1 MSDRSFGNTLKGILM
16 YGKIQKIHFVGIGGI
31 GMSGIAEVLIN
42 LGYQVSGSDLKES
55 DITRRLAALGG
66 TIAYGHRVENLA
78 EVDVVVTST
87 AVNKINPEVQ
97 EANRRKIPVIPRA
110 EMLAELMRM
119 KYGVAIAGTHGKTT
133 TTSMV
138 ATVLS
143 HGGIDPTVVIGGR
156 LDSIGS
162 NAKLGQGEF
171 LVAEADESDGSFLK
185 LSPTIAVVT
194 NVDEDHLDYY
204 RDLDEIR
211 ATFMDFINKVP
222 FYGLVVLC
230 LDDENLQGMIPGVK
244 KRLVTY
250 GLTSQA
256 DFQATNLEHTADRT
270 SFLVH
275 YRGEALG
282 RVSIRMPGRHNVL
295 NALAAVA
302 VGMELDMPFAAI
314 AEGFQDFGGVQRRF
328 QVKGEVQGVMVVDDY
343 GHHPAEIKATLAA
356 ARGGWSRRVVA
367 IFQPHR
373 YSRTEALF
381 NDFVT
386 AFYQADHIA
395 VMDIYSAGEEPRP
408 GVTAEKLADGISG
421 HGHKSCC
428 YTGDTEATIEHLQAV
443 VQPGDIVITLGAG
456 NVWQVGDGLL
466 ELLEN
471 EG

>member
-1 MSDRSFGNTLKGILM
+1 M

-55 DITRRLAALGG
+55 DITRRLASLGG
-66 TIAYGHRVENLA
+66 TIAYGHRAENLA

-87 AVNKINPEVQ
+87 AVNQNNPEVQ
-97 EANRRKIPVIPRA
+97 EAHRRKIPVIPRA

-119 KYGVAIAGTHGKTT
+119 KHGIAIAGTHGKTT
-133 TTSMV
+133 TTSRV

-204 RDLDEIR
+204 KDLDEIR
-211 ATFMDFINKVP
+211 STFVDFINKVP
-222 FYGLVVLC
+222 FYGLVILC
-230 LDDENLQGMIPGVK
+230 LDDENLQGMIPEVK
-244 KRLVTY
+244 KRLITY
-250 GLTSQA
+250 GLSSQA
-256 DFQATNLEHTADRT
+256 DFQASEIEHKADRT
-270 SFLVH
+270 SFLVS
-275 YRGEALG
+275 YRGDALG
-282 RVSIRMPGRHNVL
+282 RLNMRMPGVHNVL

-302 VGMELDMPFAAI
+302 VGMELDMPFDSI

-328 QVKGEVQGVMVVDDY
+328 QVKGEAQEIMVVDDY
-343 GHHPAEIKATLAA
+343 GHHPVEIKATLAA
-356 ARGGWSRRVVA
+356 ARSGWDRRVVA
-367 IFQPHR
+367 VFQPHR

-381 NDFVT
+381 DDFLT

-395 VMDIYSAGEEPRP
+395 VMDVYAAGEEPRP
-408 GVTAEKLADGISG
+408 EVSAEKLAEGISG

-428 YTGDTEATIEHLQAV
+428 YTGDLEATVEHLQAV
-443 VQPGDIVITLGAG
+443 LQPGDIVITLGAG
-456 NVWQVGDGLL
+456 NVWQVGESLMQLL
-466 ELLEN
+466 ER

>member
-1 MSDRSFGNTLKGILM
+1 M

-55 DITRRLAALGG
+55 EITLRLASLGG

-78 EVDVVVTST
+78 DVDVVVTST
-87 AVNKINPEVQ
+87 AVNQDNPEVQ

-119 KYGVAIAGTHGKTT
+119 KHGIAIAGTHGKTT

-143 HGGIDPTVVIGGR
+143 HGDIDPTVVIGGR

-194 NVDEDHLDYY
+194 NVDEDHLDFYH
-204 RDLDEIR
+204 DLDEIR
-211 ATFMDFINKVP
+211 ATFIDFINKVP
-222 FYGLVVLC
+222 FYGVVILC
-230 LDDENLQGMIPGVK
+230 LDDENLQGMIPEVK

-256 DFQATNLEHTADRT
+256 DFQATEIEHQADRT

-282 RVSIRMPGRHNVL
+282 RLNIRMPGRHNVL

-302 VGMELDMPFAAI
+302 VGMELDLPFTVI

-328 QVKGEVQGVMVVDDY
+328 QVKGEAQGVMVVDDY
-343 GHHPAEIKATLAA
+343 GHHPVEVKATLAA
-356 ARGGWSRRVVA
+356 ARAGWNRRLVA

-381 NDFVT
+381 DDFT
-386 AFYQADHIA
+386 KAFNQADHIA
-395 VMDIYSAGEEPRP
+395 VMDVYAAGEEPRP
-408 GVTAEKLADGISG
+408 EVSAEKLADAISG

-428 YTGDTEATIEHLQAV
+428 YTGDAVSTVEHLQAV
-443 VQPGDIVITLGAG
+443 LQPGDIVITLGAG
-456 NVWQVGDGLL
+456 NVWQVGE
-466 ELLEN
+466 ELLQQLQEN
-471 EG
+471 G

>member
-1 MSDRSFGNTLKGILM
+1 M

-55 DITRRLAALGG
+55 ELTQRLARLGG
-66 TIAYGHRVENLA
+66 LISYGHRRENLA

-87 AVNKINPEVQ
+87 AVKQDNPEVE
-97 EANRRKIPVIPRA
+97 EAHRRKIPVIPRA

-119 KYGVAIAGTHGKTT
+119 KYGIAIAGTHGKTT

-143 HGGIDPTVVIGGR
+143 HGDIDPTVVIGGR

-171 LVAEADESDGSFLK
+171 LVAEADESDGSFLT

-194 NVDEDHLDYY
+194 NVDEDHLDFY

-211 ATFMDFINKVP
+211 ATFIDFINKVP

-230 LDDENLQGMIPGVK
+230 LDDGNLQGMIPQVK

-256 DFQATNLEHTADRT
+256 DFQASNVEHQGDRT
-270 SFLVH
+270 TFRVH
-275 YRGEALG
+275 FRGEDLG
-282 RVSIRMPGRHNVL
+282 RLSIRMPGRHNVL

-302 VGMELDMPFAAI
+302 VGMELDMPFPVI
-314 AEGFQDFGGVQRRF
+314 AEGFQDFGGVGRRF
-328 QVKGEVQGVMVVDDY
+328 QVKGEPQGIMIVDDY
-343 GHHPAEIKATLAA
+343 GHHPVEIKATLAA
-356 ARGGWSRRVVA
+356 ACSGWSRRVVA
-367 IFQPHR
+367 VFQPHR
-373 YSRTEALF
+373 YSRTAALF
-381 NDFVT
+381 HDFVT

-395 VMDIYSAGEEPRP
+395 VMDVYAAGEAEIP

-428 YTGDTEATIEHLQAV
+428 YTGNIEATVEHLQAV
-443 VQPGDIVITLGAG
+443 LQPGDILITLGAG
-456 NVWQVGDGLL
+456 NVWQVGE
-466 ELLEN
+466 ELLRLLDTPV
-471 EG
+471 

>member
-1 MSDRSFGNTLKGILM
+1 M

-55 DITRRLAALGG
+55 DITRRLASLGG
-66 TIAYGHRVENLA
+66 TVAYGHRAENLS

-87 AVNKINPEVQ
+87 AVGENNPEVQ
-97 EANRRKIPVIPRA
+97 EAHRRKIPVIPRA

-119 KYGVAIAGTHGKTT
+119 KHGIAIAGTHGKTT

-162 NAKLGQGEF
+162 NAKMGEGEF

-204 RDLDEIR
+204 SDLDEIR
-211 ATFMDFINKVP
+211 STFLDFINKVP

-230 LDDENLQGMIPGVK
+230 LDDENLQGMIPEVK

-250 GLTSQA
+250 GLTTQA
-256 DFQATNLEHTADRT
+256 DFQASEIEHQADRT

-275 YRGEALG
+275 CRGEALG
-282 RVSIRMPGRHNVL
+282 RLSIRMPGRHNVL

-302 VGMELDMPFAAI
+302 VGMELEMPFASI

-328 QVKGEVQGVMVVDDY
+328 QVKGEAQGIMVVDDY
-343 GHHPAEIKATLAA
+343 GHHPVEIKATLAA
-356 ARGGWSRRVVA
+356 ARSGWNRRVVA
-367 IFQPHR
+367 VFQPHR

-381 NDFVT
+381 DDFVT

-395 VMDIYSAGEEPRP
+395 VMDIYAAGEEPRAE
-408 GVTAEKLADGISG
+408 VSAEKLADGINS

-428 YTGDTEATIEHLQAV
+428 YTGNVEATIEHLQAV
-443 VQPGDIVITLGAG
+443 LQPGDIVITLGAG
-456 NVWQVGDGLL
+456 NVWQVAANLL
-466 ELLEN
+466 ELLEQK
-471 EG
+471 G

>member
-1 MSDRSFGNTLKGILM
+1 M

-55 DITRRLAALGG
+55 DITRRLASLGG
-66 TIAYGHRVENLA
+66 SIAYGHRAENLA

-87 AVNKINPEVQ
+87 AVNQKNPEVQ
-97 EANRRKIPVIPRA
+97 EAHKRKIPVIPRA

-143 HGGIDPTVVIGGR
+143 HGDIDPTVVIGGR

-162 NAKLGQGEF
+162 NAKLGQGQF

-194 NVDEDHLDYY
+194 NVDADHLDYY

-211 ATFMDFINKVP
+211 ETFIDFINKVP

-230 LDDENLQGMIPGVK
+230 LDDANLQGMIPEVK

-256 DFQATNLEHTADRT
+256 DFQASEIEHNGDRT
-270 SFLVH
+270 TFLVH
-275 YRGEALG
+275 YRNAQLG
-282 RVSIRMPGRHNVL
+282 RLSIRMPGRHNVL

-314 AEGFQDFGGVQRRF
+314 AEGFQDFGGVGRRF
-328 QVKGEVQGVMVVDDY
+328 QIKGVPKDIMIVDDY
-343 GHHPAEIKATLAA
+343 GHHPVEIKATLAA
-356 ARGGWSRRVVA
+356 ARSGWSRRVVA
-367 IFQPHR
+367 VFQPHR

-381 NDFVT
+381 DEFVT

-395 VMDIYSAGEEPRP
+395 VMDIYAAGEEPRP
-408 GVTAEKLADGISG
+408 GVTAENLVAGISE
-421 HGHKSCC
+421 HGHRSCC
-428 YTGDTEATIEHLQAV
+428 YTGDTETTVAHLV
-443 VQPGDIVITLGAG
+443 ETVQPGDIVITLGAG
-456 NVWQVGDGLL
+456 NVWQVGEELLHLL
-466 ELLEN
+466 EQK
-471 EG
+471 

>member
-1 MSDRSFGNTLKGILM
+1 M

-42 LGYQVSGSDLKES
+42 LGYKVSGSDLKES
-55 DITRRLAALGG
+55 DITRRLASLGG
-66 TIAYGHRVENLA
+66 TIAYGHRAENLA

-87 AVNKINPEVQ
+87 AVNRNNPEVL
-97 EANRRKIPVIPRA
+97 EAHRRKIPVIPRA

-162 NAKLGQGEF
+162 NAKLGQGKF

-194 NVDEDHLDYY
+194 NVDADHLDYY
-204 RDLDEIR
+204 RDMDEIR
-211 ATFMDFINKVP
+211 ATFIDFINKVP

-230 LDDENLQGMIPGVK
+230 LDDQNLQAMIPEVK

-250 GLTSQA
+250 GLNSQA
-256 DFQATNLEHTADRT
+256 DFQASDIQHHADRT
-270 SFLVH
+270 GFLVH
-275 YRGEALG
+275 YRGAALG
-282 RVSIRMPGRHNVL
+282 RLNIRMPGRHNVL

-328 QVKGEVQGVMVVDDY
+328 QVKGEIGGIMVVDDY

-356 ARGGWSRRVVA
+356 ARSGWSRRLVA
-367 IFQPHR
+367 VFQPHR

-381 NDFVT
+381 DEFTT
-386 AFYQADHIA
+386 AFYQADHLV
-395 VMDIYSAGEEPRP
+395 VMDIYAAGEEPRP
-408 GVTAEKLADGISG
+408 GVSAEKLANGISV
-421 HGHKSCC
+421 HGHKSCRF
-428 YTGDTEATIEHLQAV
+428 TGTAEATVEHLQAIL
-443 VQPGDIVITLGAG
+443 QPGDIVITLGAG
-456 NVWQVGDGLL
+456 NVWQVGEDLL
-466 ELLEN
+466 RLLEN
-471 EG
+471 EA

>member
-1 MSDRSFGNTLKGILM
+1 M

-55 DITRRLAALGG
+55 DITRRLASLGG
-66 TIAYGHRVENLA
+66 TIAYGHRVENLS

-87 AVNKINPEVQ
+87 AVDENNPEVQ
-97 EANRRKIPVIPRA
+97 EAHRRKVPVIPRA

-119 KYGVAIAGTHGKTT
+119 KHGIAIAGTHGKTT

-162 NAKLGQGEF
+162 NAKLGEGEF

-204 RDLDEIR
+204 SDLDEIR
-211 ATFMDFINKVP
+211 STFLDFINKVP

-230 LDDENLQGMIPGVK
+230 LDDENLQGMIPEVK

-256 DFQATNLEHTADRT
+256 DFQASEIEHQADRT

-275 YRGEALG
+275 CRGEALG
-282 RVSIRMPGRHNVL
+282 RLSIRMPGRHNVL

-302 VGMELDMPFAAI
+302 VGMELEMPFASI

-328 QVKGEVQGVMVVDDY
+328 EVKGEAQGIMVVDDY
-343 GHHPAEIKATLAA
+343 GHHPVEIKATLAA
-356 ARGGWSRRVVA
+356 ARSGWNRRVVA
-367 IFQPHR
+367 VFQPHR

-381 NDFVT
+381 DDFVT

-395 VMDIYSAGEEPRP
+395 VMDIYAAGEKPRP
-408 GVTAEKLADGISG
+408 EVSAEKLADGINS

-428 YTGDTEATIEHLQAV
+428 YTGDLEATIEHLQAV
-443 VQPGDIVITLGAG
+443 LQPGDIVITLGAG
-456 NVWQVGDGLL
+456 SVWQVAANLLDLL
-466 ELLEN
+466 EQN
-471 EG
+471 S

>member
-1 MSDRSFGNTLKGILM
+1 M

-42 LGYQVSGSDLKES
+42 LDYQVSGSDLKES
-55 DITRRLAALGG
+55 DITRRLAGLGG
-66 TIAYGHRVENLA
+66 TIAYGHRAENLT

-87 AVNKINPEVQ
+87 AVNLENPEVQ
-97 EANRRKIPVIPRA
+97 EAHRRKIPVIPRA

-119 KYGVAIAGTHGKTT
+119 KYGIAIAGTHGKTT

-143 HGGIDPTVVIGGR
+143 HGNIDPTVVIGGR

-204 RDLDEIR
+204 EDLDEIR
-211 ATFMDFINKVP
+211 ETFVDFINKVP
-222 FYGLVVLC
+222 FYGMVVLC
-230 LDDENLQGMIPGVK
+230 LDDVNLQGLIPEVK

-250 GLTSQA
+250 GLTGQA
-256 DFQATNLEHTADRT
+256 DFKASDIVHKADRT
-270 SFLVH
+270 SFMVH
-275 YRGEALG
+275 YRDEALG
-282 RVSIRMPGRHNVL
+282 RLNIRMPGKHNVL

-314 AEGFQDFGGVQRRF
+314 AEGFEDFGGIGRRF
-328 QVKGEVQGVMVVDDY
+328 EIKDEAQGIMVVDDY
-343 GHHPAEIKATLAA
+343 GHHPVEIKATLSAA
-356 ARGGWSRRVVA
+356 CSGWSRRVIAV
-367 IFQPHR
+367 FQPHR

-381 NDFVT
+381 GDFLT
-386 AFYQADHIA
+386 AFYQADHVA
-395 VMDIYSAGEEPRP
+395 VMDVYAAGEKPRP
-408 GVTAEKLADGISG
+408 EVSAEKLAGGISE

-428 YTGDTEATIEHLQAV
+428 YTGNIEATVEHLQAIL
-443 VQPGDIVITLGAG
+443 QPGDIVITLGAG
-456 NVWQVGDGLL
+456 NVWQVGEELIKLL
-466 ELLEN
+466 KDEK
-471 EG
+471 

>member
-1 MSDRSFGNTLKGILM
+1 MIM

-55 DITRRLAALGG
+55 DITRRLASLGG
-66 TIAYGHRVENLA
+66 TIAYGHRTENLA

-87 AVNKINPEVQ
+87 AVNRNNPEVL
-97 EANRRKIPVIPRA
+97 EAHLRKIPVIPRA

-194 NVDEDHLDYY
+194 NVDADHLDYY

-211 ATFMDFINKVP
+211 ATFIDFINKVP

-230 LDDENLQGMIPGVK
+230 LDDQNLQGMIPEVK

-256 DFQATNLEHTADRT
+256 DFQASDIEHHADRT
-270 SFLVH
+270 GFLVH
-275 YRGEALG
+275 YRGAALG
-282 RVSIRMPGRHNVL
+282 RLNIRMPGRHNVL

-328 QVKGEVQGVMVVDDY
+328 QVKGEVQEIMVVDDY

-356 ARGGWSRRVVA
+356 ARSGWSRRVVA
-367 IFQPHR
+367 VFQPHR

-381 NDFVT
+381 DDFTT
-386 AFYQADHIA
+386 AFYQADHLV
-395 VMDIYSAGEEPRP
+395 VMDIYAAGEDPRP
-408 GVTAEKLADGISG
+408 GVSAENLANGISV

-428 YTGDTEATIEHLQAV
+428 YTGTAEATIEHLQAIL
-443 VQPGDIVITLGAG
+443 QPGDIVITLGAG
-456 NVWQVGDGLL
+456 NVWQVGE
-466 ELLEN
+466 ELLQLLDN
-471 EG
+471 ED

>member
-1 MSDRSFGNTLKGILM
+1 MKGKIM

-55 DITRRLAALGG
+55 DITRRLASLGG
-66 TIAYGHRVENLA
+66 TIAYGHRSENLT

-87 AVNKINPEVQ
+87 AVNQKNPEVQ
-97 EANRRKIPVIPRA
+97 EAHRRKIPVIPRA

-119 KYGVAIAGTHGKTT
+119 KYGIAIAGTHGKTT

-143 HGGIDPTVVIGGR
+143 HGDIDPTVVIGGR

-194 NVDEDHLDYY
+194 NVDADHLDFY

-211 ATFMDFINKVP
+211 ATFIDFINKVP

-230 LDDENLQGMIPGVK
+230 LDDKNLQGLIPQVK

-256 DFQATNLEHTADRT
+256 DFQASNIEHKADRT

-282 RVSIRMPGRHNVL
+282 RLNIRMPGRHNVL

-302 VGMELDMPFAAI
+302 VGMELDLPFAKI
-314 AEGFQDFGGVQRRF
+314 AEGFHDFGGVQRRF
-328 QVKGEVQGVMVVDDY
+328 QVKGEAQEIMVVDDY

-356 ARGGWSRRVVA
+356 ARSGWNRRVVA
-367 IFQPHR
+367 VFQPHR

-381 NDFVT
+381 DDFTT
-386 AFYQADHIA
+386 AFYQADHIV
-395 VMDIYSAGEEPRP
+395 VMDIYAAGEEPHP
-408 GVTAEKLADGISG
+408 GVSAEKLASGISG
-421 HGHKSCC
+421 HGHRSCC
-428 YTGDTEATIEHLQAV
+428 YTGNVESTIEHLQAV
-443 VQPGDIVITLGAG
+443 LQPGDIVITLGAG
-456 NVWQVGDGLL
+456 NVWQVGV
-466 ELLEN
+466 ELLQLLQN
-471 EG
+471 QT

>member
-1 MSDRSFGNTLKGILM
+1 M
-16 YGKIQKIHFVGIGGI
+16 YGKIRKIHFVGIGGI

-66 TIAYGHRVENLA
+66 AIAYGHREENLT

-87 AVNKINPEVQ
+87 AVNHENPEVQ
-97 EANRRKIPVIPRA
+97 EAFRRKIPVIPRA

-119 KYGVAIAGTHGKTT
+119 KYGIAIAGTHGKTT

-138 ATVLS
+138 ATVLN
-143 HGGIDPTVVIGGR
+143 HGDIDPTVVIGGR

-194 NVDEDHLDYY
+194 NVDEDHLDFYQ
-204 RDLDEIR
+204 DLDEIR
-211 ATFMDFINKVP
+211 DTFIDFINKVP

-230 LDDENLQGMIPGVK
+230 LDDENLQGMIPDVK

-250 GLTSQA
+250 GLSSQA
-256 DFQATNLEHTADRT
+256 DFQASAIEHKAERT
-270 SFLVH
+270 SFTVL
-275 YRGEALG
+275 YRGEELG
-282 RVSIRMPGRHNVL
+282 RLNISMPGQHNVL

-302 VGMELDMPFAAI
+302 VGMELDMPFSSI
-314 AEGFQDFGGVQRRF
+314 AEGFEDFGGVGRRF
-328 QVKGEVQGVMVVDDY
+328 QIKGEPSGVMIVDDY
-343 GHHPAEIKATLAA
+343 GHHPVEIKATLAA
-356 ARGGWSRRVVA
+356 ARSGWDRRLVA
-367 IFQPHR
+367 VFQPHR
-373 YSRTEALF
+373 FSRTEALF
-381 NDFVT
+381 DDFVT

-395 VMDIYSAGEEPRP
+395 VMDVYAAGEEPIP
-408 GVTAEKLADGISG
+408 EVSAEKLADGICG

-428 YTGDTEATIEHLQAV
+428 YTGDAEATIEHLQAV
-443 VQPGDIVITLGAG
+443 LQPGDIVITLGAG
-456 NVWQVGDGLL
+456 NVWQVGEDLL
-466 ELLEN
+466 KLLGPER
-471 EG
+471 

>member
-1 MSDRSFGNTLKGILM
+1 M

-55 DITRRLAALGG
+55 EITRRLERLGG
-66 TIAYGHRVENLA
+66 TIAYGHRAENLA
-78 EVDVVVTST
+78 DVDVVVTST
-87 AVNKINPEVQ
+87 AVNLENPEVQ
-97 EANRRKIPVIPRA
+97 EALQRKIPVIPRA

-143 HGGIDPTVVIGGR
+143 HGDIDPTVVIGGR

-194 NVDEDHLDYY
+194 NVDEDHMDYY
-204 RDLDEIR
+204 KDLDEIR
-211 ATFMDFINKVP
+211 STFIDFINKVP

-230 LDDENLQGMIPGVK
+230 LDDENLQGIIPDVK
-244 KRLVTY
+244 KRMLTY
-250 GLTSQA
+250 GMSSQA
-256 DFQATNLEHTADRT
+256 DFQASEIEHAGDRT
-270 SFLVH
+270 GFTVH
-275 YRGEALG
+275 FRGEELG
-282 RVSIRMPGRHNVL
+282 RLNIRMPGRHNVL

-302 VGMELDMPFAAI
+302 VGMELDMPFASI
-314 AEGFQDFGGVQRRF
+314 AEGFQDFGGVGRRF
-328 QVKGEVQGVMVVDDY
+328 EVKGEPNGVMIVDDY
-343 GHHPAEIKATLAA
+343 GHHPVEIKATLAA
-356 ARGGWSRRVVA
+356 ACSGWDRRIIAV
-367 IFQPHR
+367 FQPHR

-381 NDFVT
+381 NDFLT

-395 VMDIYSAGEEPRP
+395 VMDVYAAGEEVKPE
-408 GVTAEKLADGISG
+408 VSAEKLAAGISG
-421 HGHKSCC
+421 HGHKSCA
-428 YTGDTEATIEHLQAV
+428 YTGDAASTVKHLRQFV
-443 VQPGDIVITLGAG
+443 EPGDIVITLGAG
-456 NVWQVGDGLL
+456 NVWQVGEDLL
-466 ELLEN
+466 QAL
-471 EG
+471 GTKG

>member
-1 MSDRSFGNTLKGILM
+1 M

-55 DITRRLAALGG
+55 EITRRLEMLGG
-66 TIAYGHRVENLA
+66 TISYGHRKENLA

-87 AVNKINPEVQ
+87 AVKPDNPEVE
-97 EANRRKIPVIPRA
+97 EAHRRKIPVIPRA

-119 KYGVAIAGTHGKTT
+119 KYGIAIAGTHGKTT

-143 HGGIDPTVVIGGR
+143 HGDIDPTVVIGGR

-162 NAKLGQGEF
+162 NAKLGQGQF

-194 NVDEDHLDYY
+194 NVDADHLDYY

-211 ATFMDFINKVP
+211 ATFIDFINKVP

-230 LDDENLQGMIPGVK
+230 LDDENLQGMIPQVK

-250 GLTSQA
+250 GLSSQA
-256 DFQATNLEHTADRT
+256 DFQAAEIRHVGDRT
-270 SFLVH
+270 TFQVLF
-275 YRGEALG
+275 RGEVLG
-282 RVSIRMPGRHNVL
+282 PLSIRMPGRHNVL
-295 NALAAVA
+295 NALSAVA

-314 AEGFQDFGGVQRRF
+314 AEGFKDFGGVGRRF
-328 QVKGEVQGVMVVDDY
+328 EIKGEPADVMIVDDY
-343 GHHPAEIKATLAA
+343 GHHPVEIKATLGA
-356 ARGGWSRRVVA
+356 ARSGWSRRVVA
-367 IFQPHR
+367 VFQPHR
-373 YSRTEALF
+373 YTRTKALF
-381 NDFVT
+381 DEFVT
-386 AFYQADHIA
+386 AFYQADHLV
-395 VMDIYSAGEEPRP
+395 VMDVYAAGESPIP
-408 GVTAEKLADGISG
+408 GVSAEKLAAGISG

-428 YTGDTEATIEHLQAV
+428 FTGTAEATIEHLLAV

-456 NVWQVGDGLL
+456 NVWQVGE
-466 ELLEN
+466 ELLQLMERPQ
-471 EG
+471 

>member
-1 MSDRSFGNTLKGILM
+1 M

-55 DITRRLAALGG
+55 DITRRLAVLGG
-66 TIAYGHRVENLA
+66 TIAYGHRAENLS

-87 AVNKINPEVQ
+87 AVKEDNPEVQ
-97 EANRRKIPVIPRA
+97 EAHNRKVPVIPRA

-119 KYGVAIAGTHGKTT
+119 KHGIAIAGTHGKTT

-204 RDLDEIR
+204 SDLDEIR
-211 ATFMDFINKVP
+211 ATFINFINKVP

-230 LDDENLQGMIPGVK
+230 LDDENLQGMIPEVK

-256 DFQATNLEHTADRT
+256 DFQASEIEHQADRT
-270 SFLVH
+270 SFMVQ

-282 RVSIRMPGRHNVL
+282 RVNIRMPGRHNVL

-302 VGMELDMPFAAI
+302 VGMELEMPFASI

-328 QVKGEVQGVMVVDDY
+328 QVKGEAQEIMVVDDY
-343 GHHPAEIKATLAA
+343 GHHPVEIKATLAA
-356 ARGGWSRRVVA
+356 ARSGWDRRVVA
-367 IFQPHR
+367 VFQPHR

-381 NDFVT
+381 DDFVT

-395 VMDIYSAGEEPRP
+395 VMDVYAAGEEPRP
-408 GVTAEKLADGISG
+408 QVSAEKLAAGIVE

-428 YTGDTEATIEHLQAV
+428 YTGNVEATVEHLQAV
-443 VQPGDIVITLGAG
+443 LQPGDIVITLGAG
-456 NVWQVGDGLL
+456 NVWQVGVSLL
-466 ELLEN
+466 DLLQKK
-471 EG
+471 G